1 MQELSLITYENGV
14 EIIYDVIATYH
25 DDLTDKDFIIYTDKK
40 IDEQNNLNLFYSL
53 YKNDNNSIKLLET
66 TNLEDK
72 KIGLELIKEIGLL
85 LSKWLYK

>member
-25 DDLTDKDFIIYTDKK
+25 DDLTSKDFIVYTDKRMDK
-40 IDEQNNLNLFYSL
+40 NNNLNLFYSL
-53 YKNDNNSIKLLET
+53 YCYDNNKLKLLET
-66 TNLEDK
+66 IDLEDQ

-85 LSKWLYK
+85 LSK